1 MAGKRSPASGKAKP
15 TPTKAPRQKPAQDRR
30 DKFIRQY
37 LIHSNASRAYR
48 EAGYEDGPSVHQNA
62 SRLLCSDYVQ
72 SRLASAKAE
81 ALAKLDVK
89 VAEVL
94 SMQRDIA
101 FTDRAEITS
110 YEVGACRYCH
120 GVDHAYQW
128 RTPAEYQ
135 VALEDAIRESNR
147 SGKPIIYPHSQDGGF
162 GYSLN
167 LPPHP
172 DCPMCD
178 GDGIPRI
185 RFKDTRLMTEAE
197 RRVFA
202 GVEQTQH
209 GIKYRFEDRAKA
221 IESLAQHLQFY
232 AERDA
237 ANANAFAAAVAEVI
251 ARGSKMP
258 LRKDAAQEGEA

>member
-15 TPTKAPRQKPAQDRR
+15 TPAKAPRQKPAQDRR

-62 SRLLCSDYVQ
+62 SRLLSSDYVQ
-72 SRLASAKAE
+72 SRLASAKAD

-89 VAEVL
+89 VADVL
-94 SMQRDIA
+94 AMQRDIA

-110 YEVGACRYCH
+110 YVIGACRYCW
-120 GVDHAYQW
+120 GIDHRFQW
-128 RTPAEYQ
+128 RTHREFA
-135 VALEDAIRESNR
+135 DAVETYM
-147 SGKPIIYPHSQDGGF
+147 GKGEAYHANHTAPDDEGGYGYKHSAAP
-162 GYSLN
+162 N
-167 LPPHP
+167 P
-172 DCPMCD
+172 DCPECE
-178 GDGIPRI
+178 GEGVERVK
-185 RFKDTRLMTEAE
+185 FKDTRLMTEAE
-197 RRVFA
+197 RRIFA
-202 GVEQTQH
+202 GVETTQH
-209 GIKYRFEDRAKA
+209 GIRYRFEDRGKA

-258 LRKDAAQEGEA
+258 LRKDAAQEGGA

>member
-15 TPTKAPRQKPAQDRR
+15 TPAKAPRQKPAQDRR

-62 SRLLCSDYVQ
+62 SRLLSSDYVQ
-72 SRLASAKAE
+72 SRLASAKAD

-89 VAEVL
+89 VADVL
-94 SMQRDIA
+94 ALQRDIA

-110 YEVGACRYCH
+110 YVIGACRYCW
-120 GVDHAYQW
+120 GIDHRFQW
-128 RTPAEYQ
+128 RTHREFA
-135 VALEDAIRESNR
+135 DAVETYM
-147 SGKPIIYPHSQDGGF
+147 GKGEAYHANHTAPDDEGGYGYKHSAAP
-162 GYSLN
+162 N
-167 LPPHP
+167 P
-172 DCPMCD
+172 DCPECE
-178 GDGIPRI
+178 GEGVERVK
-185 RFKDTRLMTEAE
+185 FKDTRLMTEAE
-197 RRVFA
+197 RRIFA
-202 GVEQTQH
+202 GVETTQH
-209 GIKYRFEDRAKA
+209 GTRYRFEDRGKA